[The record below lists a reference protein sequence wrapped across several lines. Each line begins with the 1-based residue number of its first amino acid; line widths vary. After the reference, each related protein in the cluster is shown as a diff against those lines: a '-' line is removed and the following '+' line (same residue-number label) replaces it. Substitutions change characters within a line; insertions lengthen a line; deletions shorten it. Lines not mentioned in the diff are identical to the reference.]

1 MVNYGTIYTL
11 PFKSRKEVSYLI
23 EIQKENYTGDSV
35 DLVGSGS
42 SPFSVSIEDED
53 FLYIPTRFS
62 KAVIRVVGGD
72 YLQSLYSTGYQQYR
86 VNFKREN
93 NIVWT
98 GFVKP
103 ELYTQDY
110 TSTKFEITSETTAE
124 SASESETASEAAE
137 RPDYKALD
145 YVKLGDYKGLEVTLA
160 STDVTDE
167 EVEQQVETNLNNNDK
182 SEELKEGTVENGD
195 VANIDYEGKLNGKAF
210 DGGTAEG
217 YDLTIGSGS
226 FIDGFEDGLIGKKI
240 GDTVDLNLT
249 FPEDYSSTDLAGK
262 EVVFTVKINSVKR
275 APKLTDELA
284 AEISNNEYK
293 TAEAYNNYI
302 KEDLENTKKEN
313 QHNQELNDLVALAYQ
328 NATVNDY
335 PQEMIDYQL
344 EQVTSYYKSYAD
356 QYGMEYADF
365 LEQQVGMT
373 EEEFVKKMTETV
385 KQSLGQEMVLRAIA
399 ETEGVEISDEKFQ
412 EKASKYAAQ
421 MGSTDVDAFIS
432 QYGKSTI
439 MASILQD
446 EAVEILEK
454 NAVVKNAD
462 GTLAET
468 TAETETETASK

>member
-1 MVNYGTIYTL
+1 M
-11 PFKSRKEVSYLI
+11 KRKVIAALLLGMAI
-23 EIQKENYTGDSV
+23 TVTGC
-35 DLVGSGS
+35 SGN
-42 SPFSVSIEDED
+42 
-53 FLYIPTRFS
+53 T
-62 KAVIRVVGGD
+62 
-72 YLQSLYSTGYQQYR
+72 
-86 VNFKREN
+86 
-93 NIVWT
+93 
-98 GFVKP
+98 
-103 ELYTQDY
+103 
-110 TSTKFEITSETTAE
+110 TKDTDTTTEAASDASSETTAD
-124 SASESETASEAAE
+124 SSSESEAATEAAE

-182 SEELKEGTVENGD
+182 SEEIKEGTVENGD

-293 TAEAYNNYI
+293 TVEAYNNYI

-313 QHNQELNDLVALAYQ
+313 QH
-328 NATVNDY
+328 Y

-356 QYGMEYADF
+356 QYGMEYAEF

-412 EKASKYAAQ
+412 EKASEYAAQ

-462 GTLAET
+462 GTPAET

>member
-1 MVNYGTIYTL
+1 MIAL
-11 PFKSRKEVSYLI
+11 RHLRDQLFHHDI
-23 EIQKENYTGDSV
+23 EH
-35 DLVGSGS
+35 
-42 SPFSVSIEDED
+42 
-53 FLYIPTRFS
+53 
-62 KAVIRVVGGD
+62 
-72 YLQSLYSTGYQQYR
+72 
-86 VNFKREN
+86 
-93 NIVWT
+93 
-98 GFVKP
+98 
-103 ELYTQDY
+103 
-110 TSTKFEITSETTAE
+110 
-124 SASESETASEAAE
+124 
-137 RPDYKALD
+137 
-145 YVKLGDYKGLEVTLA
+145 
-160 STDVTDE
+160 
-167 EVEQQVETNLNNNDK
+167 
-182 SEELKEGTVENGD
+182 
-195 VANIDYEGKLNGKAF
+195 
-210 DGGTAEG
+210 
-217 YDLTIGSGS
+217 GSGS

-249 FPEDYSSTDLAGK
+249 FPKDYSSTDLAGK

-293 TAEAYNNYI
+293 TVEAYNNYI

-365 LEQQVGMT
+365 LKQQVGMT

-412 EKASKYAAQ
+412 EKASEYAAQ

>member
-1 MVNYGTIYTL
+1 M
-11 PFKSRKEVSYLI
+11 KRKIIAALLLGMAITV
-23 EIQKENYTGDSV
+23 TGW
-35 DLVGSGS
+35 SGN
-42 SPFSVSIEDED
+42 
-53 FLYIPTRFS
+53 T
-62 KAVIRVVGGD
+62 
-72 YLQSLYSTGYQQYR
+72 
-86 VNFKREN
+86 
-93 NIVWT
+93 
-98 GFVKP
+98 
-103 ELYTQDY
+103 
-110 TSTKFEITSETTAE
+110 TKDTDTTTEAASDASSETTAD
-124 SASESETASEAAE
+124 SSSESEAATEAAE

-182 SEELKEGTVENGD
+182 SEEIKEGTVENGD

-249 FPEDYSSTDLAGK
+249 FPKDYSSTDLAGK

-302 KEDLENTKKEN
+302 KEDLEKTKKEN

-365 LEQQVGMT
+365 LKQQVGMT
-373 EEEFVKKMTETV
+373 EEEFVKQMTETV

-412 EKASKYAAQ
+412 EKASEYAAQ

-446 EAVEILEK
+446 EAVKILEK

>member
-1 MVNYGTIYTL
+1 M
-11 PFKSRKEVSYLI
+11 
-23 EIQKENYTGDSV
+23 
-35 DLVGSGS
+35 
-42 SPFSVSIEDED
+42 
-53 FLYIPTRFS
+53 
-62 KAVIRVVGGD
+62 
-72 YLQSLYSTGYQQYR
+72 
-86 VNFKREN
+86 
-93 NIVWT
+93 
-98 GFVKP
+98 
-103 ELYTQDY
+103 
-110 TSTKFEITSETTAE
+110 
-124 SASESETASEAAE
+124 
-137 RPDYKALD
+137 
-145 YVKLGDYKGLEVTLA
+145 
-160 STDVTDE
+160 
-167 EVEQQVETNLNNNDK
+167 
-182 SEELKEGTVENGD
+182 
-195 VANIDYEGKLNGKAF
+195 
-210 DGGTAEG
+210 TAEG

-249 FPEDYSSTDLAGK
+249 FPKDYSSTDLAGK

-275 APKLTDELA
+275 APKLTDKLA

-412 EKASKYAAQ
+412 EKASEYAAQ

-462 GTLAET
+462 GTPAET

>member
-1 MVNYGTIYTL
+1 M
-11 PFKSRKEVSYLI
+11 KRKVIAALLLGMAI
-23 EIQKENYTGDSV
+23 TVTGC
-35 DLVGSGS
+35 SGN
-42 SPFSVSIEDED
+42 
-53 FLYIPTRFS
+53 T
-62 KAVIRVVGGD
+62 
-72 YLQSLYSTGYQQYR
+72 
-86 VNFKREN
+86 
-93 NIVWT
+93 
-98 GFVKP
+98 
-103 ELYTQDY
+103 
-110 TSTKFEITSETTAE
+110 TKDTDTTTEATSETTAE

-182 SEELKEGTVENGD
+182 SEELKEGT

>member
-1 MVNYGTIYTL
+1 M
-11 PFKSRKEVSYLI
+11 SH
-23 EIQKENYTGDSV
+23 
-35 DLVGSGS
+35 
-42 SPFSVSIEDED
+42 
-53 FLYIPTRFS
+53 
-62 KAVIRVVGGD
+62 
-72 YLQSLYSTGYQQYR
+72 
-86 VNFKREN
+86 
-93 NIVWT
+93 
-98 GFVKP
+98 
-103 ELYTQDY
+103 
-110 TSTKFEITSETTAE
+110 
-124 SASESETASEAAE
+124 
-137 RPDYKALD
+137 
-145 YVKLGDYKGLEVTLA
+145 
-160 STDVTDE
+160 E

-182 SEELKEGTVENGD
+182 SEEIKEGTVENGD

-210 DGGTAEG
+210 DGGTAKG

-249 FPEDYSSTDLAGK
+249 FPKDYSSTDLAGK

-302 KEDLENTKKEN
+302 KEDLEKTKKEN

-365 LEQQVGMT
+365 LKQQVGMT

-412 EKASKYAAQ
+412 EKASEYAAQ

-446 EAVEILEK
+446 EAVKILEK

>member
-1 MVNYGTIYTL
+1 MKKRLLMTAVLCVAMTVAGCANGNTKTTESSTTKGT
-11 PFKSRKEVSYLI
+11 EA
-23 EIQKENYTGDSV
+23 Q
-35 DLVGSGS
+35 
-42 SPFSVSIEDED
+42 
-53 FLYIPTRFS
+53 
-62 KAVIRVVGGD
+62 
-72 YLQSLYSTGYQQYR
+72 
-86 VNFKREN
+86 
-93 NIVWT
+93 
-98 GFVKP
+98 
-103 ELYTQDY
+103 
-110 TSTKFEITSETTAE
+110 TSENADAATESSSE
-124 SASESETASEAAE
+124 SAKTEAAAE
-137 RPDYKALD
+137 RPEYKALD
-145 YVKLGDYKGLEVTLA
+145 YVTLGQYKGLEVTLA
-160 STDVTDE
+160 PTEVTDE
-167 EVEQQVETNLNNNDK
+167 EIQ
-182 SEELKEGTVENGD
+182 SEIQSTLSQNEKLTTLEEGTVEEGD

-249 FPEDYSSTDLAGK
+249 FPKDYSSTDLAGK

-302 KEDLENTKKEN
+302 KEDLEKTKKEN

-328 NATVNDY
+328 NATANDY

-365 LEQQVGMT
+365 LKQQVGMT
-373 EEEFVKKMTETV
+373 EEEFVKQMTETV

-412 EKASKYAAQ
+412 EKASEYAAQ

-462 GTLAET
+462 GTPAET